1 MILIMFGPPGAGKG
15 TQAKRLEEE
24 RGLKQLSTGD
34 MLRAAVAEGTE
45 LGLRAKEIM
54 DRGDL
59 VPDDVMIALI
69 GERIEAPDCR
79 KGFILDGFPRTRAQ
93 AEGLDA
99 MLSGKGRAVD
109 HVIELMVDESALFER
124 ISTRASESG
133 PDAQRADD
141 TAEVLQKRLT
151 VYREQTAPVLPYYE
165 ARGLLRRVDGM
176 ADIETVAAVIAGVI
190 DEKTR
195 AAGT

>member
-15 TQAKRLEEE
+15 TQARRLEEE

-34 MLRAAVAEGTE
+34 MLRAAVADGSD

-54 DRGDL
+54 ERGEL
-59 VPDDVMIALI
+59 VPDDVMIGLI
-69 GERIEAPDCR
+69 GERIEEPDCHA
-79 KGFILDGFPRTRAQ
+79 GFILDGFPRTVAQ
-93 AEGLDA
+93 AEGLDE
-99 MLSGKGRAVD
+99 MLAGKRRAVD
-109 HVIELMVDESALFER
+109 HVIELIVDEAALFDR

-141 TAEVLQKRLT
+141 TAEVLHKRLE

-165 ARGLLRRVDGM
+165 ARGLLRRIDGM
-176 ADIETVAAVIAGVI
+176 AGIDAVATAIAGVI
-190 DEKTR
+190 DGKAR